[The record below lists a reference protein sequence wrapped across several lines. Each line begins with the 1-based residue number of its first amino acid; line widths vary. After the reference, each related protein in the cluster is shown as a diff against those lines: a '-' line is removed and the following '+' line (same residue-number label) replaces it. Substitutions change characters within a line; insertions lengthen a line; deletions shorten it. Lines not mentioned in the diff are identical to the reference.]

1 MRYTSS
7 PMKLTGS
14 YRIRAPRE
22 QVWQALLSP
31 DVMKRILPGCE
42 KLDPAGEHRYHATFR
57 AGVGHIKG
65 TFSGQISL
73 TELDP
78 PNSYTL
84 RSSMKASTGF
94 VEGSGRIELKDAA
107 QAAAQSASLAMGAG
121 AQSATAS
128 PFATPAAA
136 DVAAD
141 ISAEAALPQT
151 VASEELPSP
160 ETLVTYT

>member
-31 DVMKRILPGCE
+31 DGMKRILPGCE
-42 KLDPAGEHRYHATFR
+42 KLDPAGENRYNATFR

-65 TFSGQISL
+65 TFSGQVSL

-78 PNSYTL
+78 PNGYTL

-94 VEGSGRIELKDAA
+94 VEGSGRVELRDAA
-107 QAAAQSASLAMGAG
+107 QDVIVAAAQSAS
-121 AQSATAS
+121 AS
-128 PFATPAAA
+128 PTVSPADSAPA
-136 DVAAD
+136 DQLPTTVAA
-141 ISAEAALPQT
+141 
-151 VASEELPSP
+151 EELPSP
-160 ETLVTYT
+160 ETLVTYTGDAKVGGLL